1 MVDNY
6 TLAIANNSI
15 INCIERDCDRILHS
29 TIERYVKSLVIYLFG
44 FLLVISQPDNGSK
57 VLHKQKHKCQYVGTL
72 GHVTELTND
81 VTCLFIHDQFSRVR
95 WRDL

>member
-1 MVDNY
+1 MDNY
-6 TLAIANNSI
+6 TLATANNSI
-15 INCIERDCDRILHS
+15 INCIGGVCDRSPLYYY
-29 TIERYVKSLVIYLFG
+29 RKYVKSLVIYLLD
-44 FLLVISQPDNGSK
+44 FLLVINQPDNGSK

-81 VTCLFIHDQFSRVR
+81 VTYLFIHDQFSRVR